1 MKSLARQADAEDS
14 LAGRTFGMESA
25 YFVALLIP
33 YTVAHGGLLL
43 ILNAVYWDDWT
54 VFGHRMATML
64 SRFETT
70 GSVFNLR
77 GYLHLTMLWVGPWLY
92 RIATF
97 ALMFFS
103 GVLLWKIL
111 ERHARINI
119 DARYA
124 IVLLFLVL
132 PFYNARVALIDFP
145 YTLQYFLFFLGWYLL
160 DKNRPVSLGLFFLSF
175 ETNSLLMFYALPMME
190 WYFRQ
195 GNKLD
200 WKAGCVWGLR
210 RIDYA
215 LLPFAYWLI
224 KTLHFRPFGVNKGY
238 NESYVLQNLIVG
250 PLMLAMDF
258 ARLHMSTVLLI
269 LAMIF
274 CLRYLKKLDFGD
286 DDFQRLLLP
295 CGMVA
300 LACALIPYWIVGAF
314 PTFIIWTSR
323 HQLLVPLG
331 AALLLTWLLATVF
344 RESRRAAF
352 AFIIAASMA
361 VNVEAY
367 VEFHQDW
374 SKQKELVTLMSR
386 NERIRGADLIV
397 FDDRTANAGDR
408 KYAFY
413 EWNGLMR
420 TAYGDETRFGLNAD
434 GIAEYL
440 QGKLD
445 AYFNENYV
453 AKDHVRRANEKAVIV
468 RVDRAS
474 HASGMLRSIREFI
487 GDEPRYRLT
496 VAALSHS

>member
-1 MKSLARQADAEDS
+1 MVKSLARQADAEES
-14 LAGRTFGMESA
+14 LARRTFGMESA

-77 GYLHLTMLWVGPWLY
+77 GYLHLAMLSAGPWLY

-103 GVLLWKIL
+103 GVLLWKII

-160 DKNRPVSLGLFFLSF
+160 DKSRPASLVLFFLSF
-175 ETNSLLMFYALPMME
+175 ETNSLLVFYALPMME
-190 WYFRQ
+190 WYFRS

-200 WKAGCVWGLR
+200 LKAGCSWGLR

-215 LLPFAYWLI
+215 VLPFAYWLI
-224 KTLHFRPFGVNKGY
+224 KTSHFRPFGVNKGY

-250 PLMLAMDF
+250 PFMLAMDLM
-258 ARLHMSTVLLI
+258 RLHMSIVLLV
-269 LAMIF
+269 LALTL
-274 CLRYLKKLDFGD
+274 CLRHLKKVDFGG
-286 DDFQRLLLP
+286 DDFHRRLLP

-300 LACALIPYWIVGAF
+300 LACALIPYWVVGAF
-314 PTFIIWTSR
+314 PTFLVWTSR
-323 HQLLVPLG
+323 HQLLMPLG
-331 AALLLTWLLATVF
+331 TALLLAWLLGRFLRT
-344 RESRRAAF
+344 SRPAAF
-352 AFIIAASMA
+352 AFVVAASIA

-367 VEFHQDW
+367 IEFHQDW

-386 NERIRGADLIV
+386 NDRIRDAALIV

-420 TAYGDETRFGLNAD
+420 MAYGDETRFGLNA
-434 GIAEYL
+434 GGTAEYL

-453 AKDHVRRANEKAVIV
+453 AKDHVRRLNENSVIV
-468 RVDRAS
+468 RIDPVSRS
-474 HASGMLRSIREFI
+474 SGILRSIEEFVR
-487 GDEPRYRLT
+487 GEPRYLLT
-496 VAALSHS
+496 VAGI